1 MERTVLIVAGE
12 TSGDLHASRLV
23 REMKRRSSGLRFVG
37 IAGPRMRAE
46 GVEAV
51 YRVEALSFL
60 GFAEVLRHL
69 PFIRQV
75 SRRMTHLLDELQ
87 PELVILVDYPGF
99 NLRFARR
106 AKERD
111 IPVFYYIAPQVWAWG
126 SGRIKKMVERV
137 DRLAVILPFEEHL
150 FRQYGLDAHFVGH
163 PLLDLAHDE
172 TPRELFCA
180 RAGVNPDAQLIGLFP
195 GSRRQEVQ
203 RHLPVMLEL
212 AELIGGQL
220 PNTRFVV
227 AQASGLGEGTY
238 TASVR
243 SWPSGVKLL
252 RQGHYALMRH
262 ASALVVASGTATL
275 EAAIF
280 ATPFVVVYKVNPT
293 TWFIARRLVK
303 LPYIGLVNVVAG
315 RRVVPELLQHDFT
328 PENLAQTVRALLKD
342 EALRNQMRAN
352 LLDVRRQ
359 LGQPGAAARAAGLAL
374 ELLSGEKGSG
384 TAGV

>member
-328 PENLAQTVRALLKD
+328 PENLAQTVRALLED

>member
-227 AQASGLGEGTY
+227 AQASGLGEDAY

-243 SWPSGVKLL
+243 TWPSDVKLL